1 MLMFSFNTYSKWH
14 ALFVHTGEED
24 NVKERIHYRFGED
37 ELAALV
43 PKRRMRE
50 RKNGNWSYRTR
61 TLFPG
66 YVLINGNINE
76 EQYYKVKEIPGVITF
91 IKDKNGPLP
100 VDESEINLLLRF
112 MKGKEIIESSRV
124 LMEGSKIIVT
134 EGPLYGMEGL
144 IQSIDKRKG
153 RAKVRI
159 NFIGQPRVVE
169 LSVSI
174 LNTA

>member
-1 MLMFSFNTYSKWH
+1 
-14 ALFVHTGEED
+14 
-24 NVKERIHYRFGED
+24 
-37 ELAALV
+37 
-43 PKRRMRE
+43 
-50 RKNGNWSYRTR
+50 
-61 TLFPG
+61 
-66 YVLINGNINE
+66 
-76 EQYYKVKEIPGVITF
+76 
-91 IKDKNGPLP
+91 
-100 VDESEINLLLRF
+100 LRF